1 MKPFEYVKDEAVRI
15 FFEVYWGLF
24 HGQMTSGQEGI
35 VITKIKIYTVNLQ
48 KLSELETMFCPFS
61 SVLQSSGH
69 ETSLI
74 IPQKNSDSFIF
85 HILKGFHDQS
95 ILAKDKGGK
104 TIGTN
109 RESPCSIY
117 QTQSMCKS
125 DIYTYFHIV
134 S

>member
-1 MKPFEYVKDEAVRI
+1 
-15 FFEVYWGLF
+15 
-24 HGQMTSGQEGI
+24 MTSGQEGI
-35 VITKIKIYTVNLQ
+35 FITKIKIYTVNLQ

-104 TIGTN
+104 TIATSY
-109 RESPCSIY
+109 E
-117 QTQSMCKS
+117 
-125 DIYTYFHIV
+125 
-134 S
+134 

>member
-1 MKPFEYVKDEAVRI
+1 
-15 FFEVYWGLF
+15 
-24 HGQMTSGQEGI
+24 MTSGQEGI

-104 TIGTN
+104 TIITN
-109 RESPCSIY
+109 CDSPCRRPHSERMGRIGNLMA
-117 QTQSMCKS
+117 QLRLRTFS
-125 DIYTYFHIV
+125 V
-134 S
+134 NR

>member
-1 MKPFEYVKDEAVRI
+1 
-15 FFEVYWGLF
+15 
-24 HGQMTSGQEGI
+24 MTSGQEGI

-85 HILKGFHDQS
+85 HILKGFHDRS
-95 ILAKDKGGK
+95 ILAKDKGVSKVTLAVNNPVGCV
-104 TIGTN
+104 I
-109 RESPCSIY
+109 SPLR
-117 QTQSMCKS
+117 
-125 DIYTYFHIV
+125 
-134 S
+134 